1 MIFQK
6 HIKNALY
13 TEFTRN
19 INRSLCS
26 DLLYKNGLDFFDILY
41 TRKTCKVD
49 PFLVLI
55 VVHSVQLS
63 NKHNPWYYLLFFHCL
78 FLRVLIFQSFQ
89 FSSKKKDKKKRWNT
103 DKSKCWY
110 IIINNLCWFKIML
123 DEGWW
128 YVFFISRRYHQS
140 IHKTEDDEPRLF
152 WLFSLRLPVRILVV
166 WRHTWKYRLISS
178 AWRPAR
184 ELMRGV
190 GGMRSVLYGN
200 WSFITILQLNSEK
213 YHR

>member
-1 MIFQK
+1 MVLLRRDGIRIRSDPLLYGHADPALFSLDPTCNNGFIKLFLFWTEYEPESTNYFFPSWAGSGSVEKNVGSSSLVKGTKVLLIFQK

-19 INRSLCS
+19 INRFLCS

-49 PFLVLI
+49 PFSVLI

-89 FSSKKKDKKKRWNT
+89 FSSKKKDKKNDGILIRVSV
-103 DKSKCWY
+103 D
-110 IIINNLCWFKIML
+110 
-123 DEGWW
+123 
-128 YVFFISRRYHQS
+128 
-140 IHKTEDDEPRLF
+140 RL
-152 WLFSLRLPVRILVV
+152 
-166 WRHTWKYRLISS
+166 
-178 AWRPAR
+178 
-184 ELMRGV
+184 
-190 GGMRSVLYGN
+190 
-200 WSFITILQLNSEK
+200 
-213 YHR
+213 